1 MDYALSELCRFF
13 RAARVRGDPLAMA
26 SILRTEA
33 STYRKAGA
41 RILIAG
47 GGEAS
52 GMLSGG
58 CLEAN
63 LREHAA
69 QVLSSGRPKRIWFD
83 TRESDDPIWG
93 LGMGCEGAIDVW
105 LQPVRTDDDF
115 RLLEYL
121 DACLQSEQEGS
132 VATVVGGEAGGA
144 ELGRH
149 GFPGTGR
156 SDALAAV
163 LADCSATRAEL
174 RRIAFDGREIE
185 VFVAP
190 AGLPPRL
197 LICGA
202 GPDAV
207 PVQAFAAALG
217 WRVTV
222 YDHRPAYAIPERFP
236 LAARVLLGRPEELA
250 RHLQPAKFSAA
261 VIMSHHLASDV
272 SYLKLLAAA
281 PPAYIG
287 LLGPPGRRQR
297 VLDEIGAAL
306 RPIASQVY
314 GPAGLDIGAGTPESI
329 ALSIVAQ
336 IHATLCGRSGGAF
349 AGLKA
354 GPAV

>member
-1 MDYALSELCRFF
+1 MDYALGELCRFF
-13 RAARVRGDPLAMA
+13 RKASSRGDSLVMA

-41 RILIAG
+41 RILIAA

-58 CLEAN
+58 CLEAD
-63 LREHAA
+63 LREHMTL
-69 QVLSSGRPKRIWFD
+69 VLASASPKRIWFD

-93 LGMGCEGAIDVW
+93 LGMGCEGAMDVW
-105 LQPVRTDDDF
+105 LQPVTTANDYGM
-115 RLLEYL
+115 LEYL
-121 DACLQSEQEGS
+121 DACLQTEQEGS
-132 VATVVGGEAGGA
+132 VATVVGGQAGGA

-149 GFPGTGR
+149 GYPGMKR
-156 SDALAAV
+156 PDALASL
-163 LADCSATRAEL
+163 LAECTATHAAL
-174 RRIAFDGREIE
+174 RCISYEGREIE

-217 WRVTV
+217 WRVTI
-222 YDHRPAYAIPERFP
+222 YDHRPAYAIAERFP
-236 LAARVLLGRPEELA
+236 LAARVVLGRPEELA
-250 RHLQPAKFSAA
+250 RHLQPATFNAA
-261 VIMSHHLASDV
+261 VIMSHHLASDI

-297 VLDEIGAAL
+297 VLQEIGSDLQGIAASL
-306 RPIASQVY
+306 H

-336 IHATLCGRSGGAF
+336 IHAALSGRSGGSF
-349 AGLKA
+349 AALKA
-354 GPAV
+354 GPAA